1 MKDGELVWARTL
13 GRPVNYV
20 ILPPGWMLTSV
31 NTPAV
36 ISLDEEGHVKLRFTN
51 TRNGDL
57 AIVIKARKRPA
68 TPEKKEPAK

>member
-1 MKDGELVWARTL
+1 
-13 GRPVNYV
+13 
-20 ILPPGWMLTSV
+20 MLTSV

-36 ISLDEEGHVKLRFTN
+36 ITLDEEGRIKLRFTN

-68 TPEKKEPAK
+68 AK